1 MVSGD
6 KDGELIYMAPWS
18 HLFVSKP
25 KSNVH
30 HLRKGIKIIEEEF
43 EVENRSR
50 FIVLASNQKS
60 MTKMSPFMIII
71 GINKRL

>member
-1 MVSGD
+1 VSGD
-6 KDGELIYMAPWS
+6 KDGELLYMTPWS

-30 HLRKGIKIIEEEF
+30 HLRKGKTIIEEEF

-71 GINKRL
+71 GKNKRL